1 MEAEAE
7 VQNALAKSERARLE
21 AEEENQRNARKYQA
35 MEQELQ

>member
-7 VQNALAKSERARLE
+7 VQNALAKFERARLE